1 MPVKVLS
8 VDDNSTICFI
18 VNGALKPYDCV
29 VYKAANGEEGLVAAA
44 REMPDLIILDV
55 NMPVMD
61 GVTMLTKLRENTA
74 LTSIP
79 VIMLTAW
86 SGEEKVSHIANLG
99 IRDYLVKP
107 FTKDQLVEKVGRAVN
122 LQRRSPAGI
131 PCVTPPPVRPVS
143 SFKGDGFAQRYGLEP
158 MPESVACLAA
168 LVAQQD
174 ADLNEIGEIIARD
187 KAMSARLLRA
197 ANPLYREEEDYEIT
211 TVGQALLLRG
221 ISCAFLLTMGDLAMR
236 ALLRTFQTMLGV
248 KLETSGSHASP
259 PGDELLVLSEVVF
272 SGKAFGRIRLR
283 LEQQSARLVAARVL
297 GVDHEELHDA
307 ARVDDAICELTNMVV
322 GNFLSNLADAGL
334 DSKLSSPR
342 VVRTDELHVR
352 SISGGI
358 TERVRFHSSELFVFL
373 DVSVDPWHR

>member
-8 VDDNSTICFI
+8 VDDNKTISFI

-29 VYKAANGEEGLVAAA
+29 VFEAANGEEGLVAAS
-44 REMPDLIILDV
+44 RENPDLILLDV

-61 GVTMLTKLRENTA
+61 GVTMLAKLRENSA
-74 LTSIP
+74 LSNIP

-86 SGEEKVSHIANLG
+86 SDGEKVSHIAKLG

-107 FTKDQLVEKVGRAVN
+107 FTKDQLLEKVGRSIN
-122 LQRRSPAGI
+122 LQRRSPAGA
-131 PCVTPPPVRPVS
+131 PCVTPPPVRPDG
-143 SFKGDGFAQRYGLEP
+143 FKGAGFAQRYGLEP
-158 MPESVACLAA
+158 IPESVACLAA

-174 ADLNEIGEIIARD
+174 ADLDAIGKIITND

-197 ANPLYREEEDYEIT
+197 ANPLYSNEKEYEIT
-211 TVGQALLLRG
+211 TVEQVLMLKGL
-221 ISCAFLLTMGDLAMR
+221 SCVFLLTMGDLVVR
-236 ALLRTFQTMLGV
+236 ALLKTFRTMLGV
-248 KLETSGSHASP
+248 ELETAGSKTRP
-259 PGDELLVLSEVVF
+259 PKDELLVLSEVEF

-283 LEQQSARLVAARVL
+283 LGQRSARLVAARVL
-297 GVDHEELHDA
+297 GVDQKELDDA

-342 VVRTDELHVR
+342 VGRTEELNVH

-358 TERVRFHSSELFVFL
+358 TERLAFRSSELSVFL
-373 DVSVDPWHR
+373 DVSVDPWRR